1 MLTAKFEVVKFDR
14 KINFTL
20 WQVWMHAVLVQSG
33 VQKALKGTSVGYH
46 INEFESLIMDLQ
58 NLDVKIDDEDQALLL
73 LCSLPSSYRHL
84 RETILYGKDTISLK
98 DVKTALETKEKID
111 HEITGQ
117 SSNSQA

>member
-1 MLTAKFEVVKFDR
+1 MSE
-14 KINFTL
+14 
-20 WQVWMHAVLVQSG
+20 
-33 VQKALKGTSVGYH
+33 GTSVGSH
-46 INEFESLIMDLQ
+46 INEFEYLIMDLQ

-111 HEITGQ
+111 HEIIGQ